1 MRIKAKLYPYPV
13 LATFNNDYVG
23 SSFDIMIE
31 EKMTDKEII
40 LSMKP
45 SLEDEGLANLIET
58 GDAEFVMH
66 IESSLTSF
74 RRAVAVPPEGCEV
87 TISANQIEEII
98 NLCPFII
105 ATRDVYDYSN
115 NKFNNDYNGAS
126 FDFDKGNIIAI
137 GIEKIIRIEKE
148 DDDLA
153 NVPSI
158 FSVTEIKDKKIDE
171 IVMDYSGNKIGI
183 RLPSK
188 VYRKFVTQNSQNPN
202 AQPVLHAML
211 IIPALIQAL
220 EEVKH
225 SGDDY
230 YLYEDRRWFR
240 AIQKASKKDGTELN
254 QESITNIDT
263 YNMAQML
270 MKNATSNG
278 ILNLNKIAYE
288 GGGSDD
294 N

>member
-13 LATFNNDYVG
+13 LATFNNDYID
-23 SSFDIMIE
+23 STFDISAE
-31 EKMTDKEII
+31 EAMNDKEIV
-40 LSMKP
+40 LSLTP
-45 SLEDEGLANLIET
+45 TLANEGLAKLIAD

-74 RRAVAVPPEGCEV
+74 RRAIVVPPDGCKV
-87 TISANQIEEII
+87 SISANNIEEVI
-98 NLCPFII
+98 NLCPFIV
-105 ATRDVYDYSN
+105 AARDVYDYTN
-115 NKFNNDYNGAS
+115 DKFNADYDGAS
-126 FDFDKGNIIAI
+126 FDFDKGSIIAI
-137 GIEKIIRIEKE
+137 GYEKIIRIEKE

-158 FSVTEIKDKKIDE
+158 FSVTEILDKDETE
-171 IVMDYSGNKIGI
+171 IIMDYSGDKIGI

-188 VYRKFVTQNSQNPN
+188 VYRKFVTQNNQNPN

-211 IIPALIQAL
+211 IIPALVQAL

-230 YLYEDRRWFR
+230 YMYEDKRWYR
-240 AIQKASKKDGTELN
+240 AIQKAAKKEGQELTEETIL
-254 QESITNIDT
+254 SVDT
-263 YNMAQML
+263 YNLSQKL
-270 MKNATSNG
+270 MKNVTNNG

-288 GGGSDD
+288 GGTSDED
-294 N
+294 